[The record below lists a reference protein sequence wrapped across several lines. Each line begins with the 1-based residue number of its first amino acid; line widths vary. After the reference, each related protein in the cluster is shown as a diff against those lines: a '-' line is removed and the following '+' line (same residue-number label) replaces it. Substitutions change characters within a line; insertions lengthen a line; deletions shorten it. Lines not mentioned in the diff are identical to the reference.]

1 MRALE
6 RHASPRRPEVFERP
20 TGERLQMLGKEV
32 EKTAQD
38 ERLVIGI
45 HLGWGRDGGSGRAA
59 AQRYDE

>member
-6 RHASPRRPEVFERP
+6 CHARLRGPEVFERT
-20 TGERLQMLGKEV
+20 TGERLQMQGKKV

-45 HLGWGRDGGSGRAA
+45 HLEWGDGGSGRAA
-59 AQRYDE
+59 AQRYGE